1 MSHRLSLLILLLGQ
15 AWGAGCTPPEPA
27 FELGTGELEFEALED
42 GDEILVIHGP
52 QGGYHLL
59 GSLRSAGIEA
69 GNHEDLGD
77 PDNPTIELEVEHEG
91 RQLVVNGTF
100 TQGMVPSSPGNP
112 SWTHEV
118 LGRLAI
124 LDIADDSELDGEE
137 VVFSAR
143 ITPTSGPVF
152 TDSRTLTVEP
162 HPLN

>member
-1 MSHRLSLLILLLGQ
+1 VLLLIL
-15 AWGAGCTPPEPA
+15 GCLVASGCQPPEPA

-42 GDEILVIHGP
+42 GDEIVVIHGP

-59 GSLRSAGIEA
+59 GSLRAVGIET
-69 GNHEDLGD
+69 GNHDDLAD
-77 PDNPTIELEVEHEG
+77 PDNPTMQLEVEHDG

-100 TQGMVPSSPGNP
+100 TQGMVPTSPPDP
-112 SWTHEV
+112 SWSHQI

>member
-1 MSHRLSLLILLLGQ
+1 MLAALGCAQ
-15 AWGAGCTPPEPA
+15 PEPA
-27 FELGTGELEFEALED
+27 FELGTGELEFEALAD

-59 GSLRSAGIEA
+59 GSLRAVGIEA
-69 GNHEDLGD
+69 GTHDDLGD
-77 PDNPTIELEVEHEG
+77 PQNPTMELEVEYDG

-100 TQGMVPSSPGNP
+100 TQGMVPSSPP
-112 SWTHEV
+112 DPAWTHQT

-137 VVFSAR
+137 VLFSAK

-152 TDSRTLTVEP
+152 TDSHTLTVVP

>member
-1 MSHRLSLLILLLGQ
+1 MRRLFALFLTLGSL
-15 AWGAGCTPPEPA
+15 AASGCQPPEPS
-27 FELGTGELEFEALED
+27 FELGTGELEFEALAD

-59 GSLRSAGIEA
+59 GSLRAVGIEA
-69 GNHEDLGD
+69 GNHDDLGD
-77 PDNPTIELEVEHEG
+77 PQNPTMQLEVEHDG

-100 TQGMVPSSPGNP
+100 TQGMVPTSPP
-112 SWTHEV
+112 DPTWSHQS

-137 VVFSAR
+137 VLFSAQ
-143 ITPTSGPVF
+143 ITPTSGPIF
-152 TDSRTLTVEP
+152 MDSHTLTVVP